1 MLTITA
7 DKILPCTIT
16 GSWPRPHWF
25 DMSMWGRPLDTCMM
39 DVKYR
44 ERFQDALATVLSDQA
59 RAGIDILT
67 HGDLHCD
74 DDMAG
79 RSWHHYPIQ
88 RWSGFSGDYLQSE
101 ETRSPWLRY
110 PAGTLLNEIYTGW
123 RWPRVVDKIEHR
135 PLDYAKIW
143 RMAQAKATKPV
154 RFGTCCSQ
162 VMGLFLDIHTKKYKD
177 NREVV
182 WDMAV
187 AMNKELLALRAAGC
201 KCIQI
206 EEPTLHFWANTY
218 GKDHDNVKFMIEAF
232 NREVQGLDDV
242 ELWIHTCWGNPN
254 MQRVIENDS
263 YRESFQLY
271 LEALRGDVWTVE
283 MRDRNMREIELFA
296 PLKGQL
302 KKKIAVGVVSH
313 RTLQVEL
320 ADQVANSVRT
330 ALKHIAPEQLIVS
343 SDCGFGR
350 QGCNRDI
357 AFFKTVAIAQGTNQV
372 RKELGLPTTY
382 IPAADPQL
390 QTDIVPKTSDR

>member
-7 DKILPCTIT
+7 NTVLPCTIT
-16 GSWPRPHWF
+16 GSYPRPRWF
-25 DMSMWGRPLDTCMM
+25 DESMWGRPLDTCMM
-39 DVKYR
+39 DVRFR
-44 ERFQDALATVLSDQA
+44 EKFQDALASVISDQD
-59 RAGIDILT
+59 RAGLDILT

-79 RSWHHYPIQ
+79 RSWHHYPLQ
-88 RWSGFSGDYLQSE
+88 RWAGFSGDYLQSE

-110 PAGTLLNEIYTGW
+110 PPGTLLNEIYTGW
-123 RWPRVVDKIEHR
+123 RWPRVVDKVGHR
-135 PLDYAKIW
+135 PLDYPKIW
-143 RMAQAKATKPV
+143 RLAQAKTSKPV

-162 VMGLFLDIHTKKYKD
+162 VMGLFLDLHTKKYKD
-177 NREVV
+177 QREVL

-187 AMNKELLALRAAGC
+187 AMNQELLALRAAGC

-218 GKDHDNVKFMIEAF
+218 GASHDKVKYMVECY

-242 ELWIHTCWGNPN
+242 EIWIHTCWGNPN

-271 LEALRGDVWTVE
+271 LEACRGDVWTLE
-283 MRDRNMREIELFA
+283 MKDRNLREIELFA

-302 KKKIAVGVVSH
+302 KKKICVGVVSH
-313 RTLQVEL
+313 RRLQVES
-320 ADQVANSVRT
+320 AEEVATSIRC
-330 ALKHIAPEQLIVS
+330 ALQHIAPEQLIVS

-357 AFFKTVAIAQGTNQV
+357 AFFKTAAIAQGTNIV
-372 RKELGLPTTY
+372 RRELGLPAPVSRAEN
-382 IPAADPQL
+382 PAL
-390 QTDIVPKTSDR
+390 QTDIVPQTPDR